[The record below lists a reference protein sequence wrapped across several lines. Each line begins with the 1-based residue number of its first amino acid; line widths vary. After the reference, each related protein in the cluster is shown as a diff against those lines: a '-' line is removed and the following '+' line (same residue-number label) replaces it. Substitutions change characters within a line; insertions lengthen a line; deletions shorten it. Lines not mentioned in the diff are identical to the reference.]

1 MGHCCSQVSGPR
13 RDRSDISP
21 VFEVEVWRAIGV
33 VREVQLVL
41 LIGLRSCVKGNLAE
55 SRTRPHLDGY
65 LTLQP
70 PRPLASLC
78 SKLYYVSVAVMLDE
92 TGAVVCAAL
101 VATSNSSR
109 FSKRDIV
116 A

>member
-21 VFEVEVWRAIGV
+21 VFEVGALRAIEV
-33 VREVQLVL
+33 VREAQLTL
-41 LIGLRSCVKGNLAE
+41 LIELRSCVKGNLVE
-55 SRTRPHLDGY
+55 SRTRPHLGGY

-70 PRPLASLC
+70 PPPLASSC
-78 SKLYYVSVAVMLDE
+78 SKLYYVSVCAMLDE

-101 VATSNSSR
+101 FATSNSSR

-116 A
+116 G